1 MSNIVELR
9 DVVKTYHLGEG
20 IKVEALRGVNLKVER
35 GELVSIQGPSGSG
48 KTTLLNM
55 MGGLDKPT
63 SGKIVIDG
71 RDITPLGE
79 KRLARF
85 RREKIGFIFQFFNL
99 VPLLTAL
106 ENVELPMLFS
116 GKLSDKEI
124 RERASD
130 LLRLVGLEKRMH
142 HKPTQLSGGEQQR
155 VAIARALANE
165 PAIILGDEP
174 TGNIDRATGRKIIRL
189 IKDLNETLE
198 QTFIIVTHDLAVAKA
213 SKRML
218 FMADGKVY
226 ATPPKTAL
234 TVPIQALMEERRQ
247 LLLAELGWLKSSLLA
262 LKKRKEEINPNI
274 FSQAFSTYK
283 ARVEKIRKLLRDY
296 ATLQGG
302 KGDEA

>member
-1 MSNIVELR
+1 MSNMVELR

-174 TGNIDRATGRKIIRL
+174 TGNIDRVTGRKIIRL

-234 TVPIQALMEERRQ
+234 TVPTQVLREERRQ

-262 LKKRKEEINPNI
+262 LKERKEEINPNI

-283 ARVEKIRKLLRDY
+283 ARVEKIRKLLGDY

-302 KGDEA
+302 NG